1 MKGTDLN
8 NIARELLVV
17 LNEEGKD
24 IVKGVSL
31 NSPRA
36 VGDAVQAFIGS
47 EKGLARILRDQ
58 GVTVEDDFTRRS
70 MEDLAF
76 KDLSGKYYAV
86 DVKTHN
92 LDTNFNMPNLIS
104 VKRLAQFYKRDDNNV
119 FCILIVSYNV
129 EDGCL
134 AYKECYFKP
143 IEAFS
148 WDCLT
153 LGALGWGQIQI
164 ANANTLHFYGSHDV
178 NRRRWMIELCDNL
191 QMFYDEEISKIGE
204 RKTWFKETKQYW
216 IEKSEVLQ
224 EQR

>member
-17 LNEEGKD
+17 LNEDGKD

-129 EDGCL
+129 E
-134 AYKECYFKP
+134 
-143 IEAFS
+143 
-148 WDCLT
+148 
-153 LGALGWGQIQI
+153 GALGWGQIQI

-224 EQR
+224 VQRGK